1 VLYHLRVRELV
12 RRHFRFFLIATAAAF
27 ALRLL
32 FFWKLR
38 FLGGD
43 TFIYGDIAKNWL
55 QHGTYALTNDG
66 VPVPTYIRLPGYPAF
81 LAALWKITGVEHYNA
96 AVFVQIIADVVTCF
110 ITCALTLRLVG
121 GRAALVAFLLA
132 ALCPFTSNYAITP
145 LTETLAIFFAALTL
159 LCAVGALDEP
169 RFAPGWWIGCGLAIA
184 ASILLR
190 PDGGLLLPAV
200 VVYVLFRPALRRKG
214 AAVAIVCVIALGPLV
229 PWTIRN
235 WRVLHHFEPLAP
247 RYATSPDEYLPAGY
261 IRWARTWVID
271 YTSVEDVLWKIPGE
285 KIDIDSLP
293 SRAFDDPSEREETA
307 SIFDAYNSTLNAL
320 SPELDSRFA
329 ALAQARVQHSR
340 LRYYMVLPLLRI
352 ADMWLRPRE
361 EALPIDP
368 HWWEYEDDPRDAVIG
383 VGLGVLN
390 LALVIAAAVGAI
402 RVRVQY
408 FWLFLLWVLLRCALL
423 ATVETPET
431 RYTLECYPLVL
442 MFAAANWKGP
452 GRKTTA

>member
-1 VLYHLRVRELV
+1 V
-12 RRHFRFFLIATAAAF
+12 RRHLRFFLIATAAAF

-96 AVFVQIIADVVTCF
+96 PVFVQIIVDVGTCF
-110 ITCALTLRLVG
+110 LTAALTFRLIG
-121 GRAALVAFLLA
+121 PRAALVAFLLA
-132 ALCPFTSNYAITP
+132 ALCPFTANYAITP
-145 LTETLAIFFAALTL
+145 LTETLAIFFAMLTL
-159 LCAVGALDEP
+159 LCVVEALDEP
-169 RFAPGWWIGCGLAIA
+169 RFALRWWIGCGLAIA

-200 VVYVLFRPALRRKG
+200 VVYVLLRPAPTQQRKF
-214 AAVAIVCVIALGPLV
+214 AAVALVCAVALAPLL

-235 WRVLHHFEPLAP
+235 WRVLHRFQPLAP
-247 RYATSPDEYLPAGY
+247 RYATGPDEYVPMGY
-261 IRWARTWVID
+261 IRWARTWVVD

-285 KIDIDSLP
+285 KIDIEAMP
-293 SRAFDDPSEREETA
+293 PRAFDDPNQREETA

-320 SPELDSRFA
+320 GPELDSRFA
-329 ALAQARVQHSR
+329 ALAQQRIKNSR
-340 LRYYMVLPLLRI
+340 IRYYVWLPLLRV

-368 HWWEYEDDPRDAVIG
+368 HWWQYEDDPRDAAIG
-383 VGLGVLN
+383 VALGVIN
-390 LALVIAAAVGAI
+390 LALIVAAIIGAM
-402 RVRVQY
+402 RVRVRY

-431 RYTLECYPLVL
+431 RYTLECYPVVL
-442 MFAAANWKGP
+442 MFAAANWHRETETEGEE
-452 GRKTTA
+452 